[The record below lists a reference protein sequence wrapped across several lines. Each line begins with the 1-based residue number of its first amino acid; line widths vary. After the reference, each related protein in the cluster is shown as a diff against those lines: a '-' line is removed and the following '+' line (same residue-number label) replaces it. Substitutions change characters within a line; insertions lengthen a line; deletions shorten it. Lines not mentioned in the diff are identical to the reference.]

1 MPTTSQPI
9 RGEYAPLINDYKADF
24 FWRRFVRTV
33 LGGPNV
39 YLNFKAPRYIYFF
52 QAVLLF
58 IPWIFGACFTILAEF
73 IPATTNI
80 PSLYYAII
88 YGAIIA
94 VYSFILH
101 YISFVIS
108 RRLNNLDSLTVNQT
122 MHSDEI
128 EIEFKS
134 CCSSTTWYFIFG
146 KKIRIYNIVLHP
158 LCAGG
163 LCGVTY
169 YYLLPSNIMTL
180 FSASS
185 TWIPIY
191 TLGWISL
198 SIAQYPLIVS
208 CPPEPAVY
216 RTTQVEELEPFRRPF
231 YVASIAIFS
240 LATR

>member
-1 MPTTSQPI
+1 MPTSTRQI

-33 LGGPNV
+33 LGGPNI
-39 YLNFKAPRYIYFF
+39 YLHFKAPRYIYFF

-58 IPWIFGACFTILAEF
+58 VPWILGACFTIFAEF
-73 IPATTNI
+73 IPAASNI
-80 PSLYYAII
+80 SALYYAII
-88 YGAIIA
+88 YGAIIT
-94 VYSFILH
+94 VYNFVLY
-101 YISFVIS
+101 YIAFVIS
-108 RRLNNLDSLTVNQT
+108 RRLNIFNSFIDNQN
-122 MHSDEI
+122 MHSDEQ

-146 KKIRIYNIVLHP
+146 KKTHIYNIILHP

-169 YYLLPSNIMTL
+169 YYLLPSNIITL

-198 SIAQYPLIVS
+198 SIAQYPLIAT
-208 CPPEPAVY
+208 CPPEPALY
-216 RTTQVEELEPFRRPF
+216 RTTQVEQLEPFRRPF
-231 YVASIAIFS
+231 YIASIAIFS